1 MSVNNVIDIEIPS
14 IKKEVKPKIK
24 EGIFFDMS
32 NEEYHSLDG
41 LSSTQF
47 QDLDLSVAIY
57 ENRHLFKYDCEA
69 FRIGTLNHTA
79 LLEPHL
85 LDRYIET
92 TTKTFD
98 SEATKKIIAQ
108 NPDKEVVALGSIEL
122 AKERAEKVKLVY
134 GAYIEMSLK
143 EVSFIVFDEAL
154 GLYRK
159 CRADIWLPNHG
170 IVLDYKTSKEH
181 RPETFRKNSISQY
194 NYDIQSA
201 WYTDTIN
208 MCIEKFNL
216 PYPKVTKF
224 GWIVSPNYEPY
235 KPFGGLAMPDVI
247 EKGRAKYTALTEKYI
262 SVKFENGQDELFK
275 SWHTDEYIK
284 TQNQ

>member
-1 MSVNNVIDIEIPS
+1 MSINNVIDIEIPS
-14 IKKEVKPKIK
+14 IKKEVKTIK
-24 EGIFFDMS
+24 EGIFFDMP
-32 NEEYHSLDG
+32 NEEYHTLDG

-57 ENRHLFKYDCEA
+57 DNRHLFKYDCEA

-92 TTKTFD
+92 TTKTFE
-98 SEATKKIIAQ
+98 SEATKKLIEQ

-134 GAYIEMSLK
+134 GKYVDMSIK

-159 CRADIWLPNHG
+159 CRADMWLPQHG
-170 IVLDYKTSKEH
+170 IVLDYKTSK
-181 RPETFRKNSISQY
+181 
-194 NYDIQSA
+194 
-201 WYTDTIN
+201 
-208 MCIEKFNL
+208 
-216 PYPKVTKF
+216 
-224 GWIVSPNYEPY
+224 
-235 KPFGGLAMPDVI
+235 
-247 EKGRAKYTALTEKYI
+247 
-262 SVKFENGQDELFK
+262 
-275 SWHTDEYIK
+275 
-284 TQNQ
+284 

>member
-1 MSVNNVIDIEIPS
+1 MSINNVIDIEIPS
-14 IKKEVKPKIK
+14 IKKEVKTNK

-159 CRADIWLPNHG
+159 CRADIWLPNSG
-170 IVLDYKTSKEH
+170 IVLDYKTSKETNH
-181 RPETFRKNSISQY
+181 NGFERVIEVY
-194 NYDIQSA
+194 NYHISCS
-201 WYTDTIN
+201 WYIDTIN

-216 PYPKVTKF
+216 PYPKVTQF
-224 GWIVSPNYEPY
+224 GWIISPNYEPY
-235 KPFGGLAMPDVI
+235 KPFGFIASIELI
-247 EKGRAKYTALTEKYI
+247 EKGREDYQRLTNKLLEVRKTGKDY
-262 SVKFENGQDELFK
+262 LFK
-275 SWHTDEYIK
+275 EAHSLEYK
-284 TQNQ
+284 KKQREVY

>member
-1 MSVNNVIDIEIPS
+1 MSIDNVIDIDIPS
-14 IKKEVKPKIK
+14 SKSKIK

-92 TTKTFD
+92 TTKIFD

-170 IVLDYKTSKEH
+170 IVLDYKTSKETNH
-181 RPETFRKNSISQY
+181 NGFERVIEVY
-194 NYDIQSA
+194 NYHISCS
-201 WYTDTIN
+201 WYIDTIN

-216 PYPKVTKF
+216 PYPKVTQF
-224 GWIVSPNYEPY
+224 GWIISPNYEPY
-235 KPFGGLAMPDVI
+235 KPFGFIASIELI
-247 EKGRAKYTALTEKYI
+247 EKGREDYQRLTNKLLEVRKTGKDY
-262 SVKFENGQDELFK
+262 LFK
-275 SWHTDEYIK
+275 EAHSLEYK
-284 TQNQ
+284 KKQREVY

>member
-1 MSVNNVIDIEIPS
+1 MSINNVIDIEIPS
-14 IKKEVKPKIK
+14 IKKEVKTIK

-159 CRADIWLPNHG
+159 CRADIWLPNSG
-170 IVLDYKTSKEH
+170 IVLDYKTSKETNH
-181 RPETFRKNSISQY
+181 NGFERVIEVY
-194 NYDIQSA
+194 NYHISCS
-201 WYTDTIN
+201 WYIDTIN

-216 PYPKVTKF
+216 PYPKVTQF
-224 GWIVSPNYEPY
+224 GWIISPNYEPY
-235 KPFGGLAMPDVI
+235 KPFGFIASIELI
-247 EKGRAKYTALTEKYI
+247 EKGREDYQRLTNKLLEVRKTGKDY
-262 SVKFENGQDELFK
+262 LFK
-275 SWHTDEYIK
+275 EAHSLEYK
-284 TQNQ
+284 KKQREVY

>member
-1 MSVNNVIDIEIPS
+1 MSINNVIDIEIPS
-14 IKKEVKPKIK
+14 IKKEVKTKIK

-170 IVLDYKTSKEH
+170 IVLDYKTSKETNH
-181 RPETFRKNSISQY
+181 NGFERVIEVY
-194 NYDIQSA
+194 NYHISCS
-201 WYTDTIN
+201 WYIDTIN

-216 PYPKVTKF
+216 PYPKVTQF
-224 GWIVSPNYEPY
+224 GWIISPNYEPY
-235 KPFGGLAMPDVI
+235 KPFGFIASIELI
-247 EKGRAKYTALTEKYI
+247 EKGREDYQRLTNKLLEVRKTGKDY
-262 SVKFENGQDELFK
+262 LFK
-275 SWHTDEYIK
+275 EAHSLEYK
-284 TQNQ
+284 KKQREVY

>member
-1 MSVNNVIDIEIPS
+1 MSINNVIDIEIPS
-14 IKKEVKPKIK
+14 IKKEVKTIK

-57 ENRHLFKYDCEA
+57 DNRHLFKYDCEA

-98 SEATKKIIAQ
+98 SEATKKLIEQ

-159 CRADIWLPNHG
+159 CRADMWLPNSG
-170 IVLDYKTSKEH
+170 IVLDYKTSKETNH
-181 RPETFRKNSISQY
+181 NGFERVIEVY
-194 NYDIQSA
+194 NYHISCS
-201 WYTDTIN
+201 WYIDTIN

-216 PYPKVTKF
+216 PYPKVTQF
-224 GWIVSPNYEPY
+224 GWIISPNYEPY
-235 KPFGGLAMPDVI
+235 KPFGFIASIELI
-247 EKGRAKYTALTEKYI
+247 EKGREDYQRLTNKLLEVRKTGKDY
-262 SVKFENGQDELFK
+262 LFK
-275 SWHTDEYIK
+275 EAHSLEYK
-284 TQNQ
+284 KKQREVY

>member
-1 MSVNNVIDIEIPS
+1 MSINEVIDIDIPS
-14 IKKEVKPKIK
+14 LSKKKNK

-159 CRADIWLPNHG
+159 CRADMWLPQHG
-170 IVLDYKTSKEH
+170 IVLDYKTSKETNH
-181 RPETFRKNSISQY
+181 NGFERVIEVY
-194 NYDIQSA
+194 NYHISCS
-201 WYTDTIN
+201 WYIDTIN

-216 PYPKVTKF
+216 PYPKVTQF
-224 GWIVSPNYEPY
+224 GWIISPNYEPY
-235 KPFGGLAMPDVI
+235 KPFGFIASIELI
-247 EKGRAKYTALTEKYI
+247 EKGREDYQRLTNKLLEVRKTGKDY
-262 SVKFENGQDELFK
+262 LFK
-275 SWHTDEYIK
+275 EAHSLEYK
-284 TQNQ
+284 KKQREVY

>member
-14 IKKEVKPKIK
+14 IKKEVKTKIK

-159 CRADIWLPNHG
+159 CRADVWLPNHG
-170 IVLDYKTSKEH
+170 IVLDYKTSKETNH
-181 RPETFRKNSISQY
+181 NGFERVIEVY
-194 NYDIQSA
+194 NYHISCS
-201 WYTDTIN
+201 WYIDTIN

-216 PYPKVTKF
+216 PYPKVTQF

-275 SWHTDEYIK
+275 SWHTDEFLK
-284 TQNQ
+284 LQNN

>member
-57 ENRHLFKYDCEA
+57 DNRHLFKYDCEA

-92 TTKTFD
+92 TTRTFD

-108 NPDKEVVALGSIEL
+108 NPDK
-122 AKERAEKVKLVY
+122 
-134 GAYIEMSLK
+134 
-143 EVSFIVFDEAL
+143 D
-154 GLYRK
+154 
-159 CRADIWLPNHG
+159 
-170 IVLDYKTSKEH
+170 
-181 RPETFRKNSISQY
+181 PETLVKDFVGVIR
-194 NYDIQSA
+194 
-201 WYTDTIN
+201 
-208 MCIEKFNL
+208 
-216 PYPKVTKF
+216 
-224 GWIVSPNYEPY
+224 
-235 KPFGGLAMPDVI
+235 GGF
-247 EKGRAKYTALTEKYI
+247 EKGFNEASQILQGLGVLNGNVAEGINKTYELVQKGYDDFLSNALSAIQQQREANATPAAE
-262 SVKFENGQDELFK
+262 
-275 SWHTDEYIK
+275 
-284 TQNQ
+284 

>member
-1 MSVNNVIDIEIPS
+1 MSANNVIDIEIPS
-14 IKKEVKPKIK
+14 NSKVK

-32 NEEYHSLDG
+32 NKEYHEIDG

-69 FRIGTLNHTA
+69 FRTGTLNHTA

-85 LDRYIET
+85 LDNYIET

-98 SEATKKIIAQ
+98 SEATKKLIEN
-108 NPDKEVVALGSIEL
+108 NPDKEVVALGSIDL

-134 GAYIEMSLK
+134 GAYIEQSLK

-170 IVLDYKTSKEH
+170 IVLDYKTSKETNH
-181 RPETFRKNSISQY
+181 NGFERVIEVY
-194 NYDIQSA
+194 NYHISCS
-201 WYTDTIN
+201 WYIDTIN

-275 SWHTDEYIK
+275 SWHTDEFLK
-284 TQNQ
+284 LQNN

>member
-1 MSVNNVIDIEIPS
+1 MSINNVIDIEIPS
-14 IKKEVKPKIK
+14 IKKEVKTIK

-98 SEATKKIIAQ
+98 SEATKKLIAQ

-122 AKERAEKVKLVY
+122 AKERAEKVKMVY

-143 EVSFIVFDEAL
+143 EVSFIVFDEDL

-170 IVLDYKTSKEH
+170 IVLDYKTSKETNH
-181 RPETFRKNSISQY
+181 NGFERVIEVY
-194 NYDIQSA
+194 NYHISCS
-201 WYTDTIN
+201 WYIDTIN

-216 PYPKVTKF
+216 PYPKVTQF
-224 GWIVSPNYEPY
+224 GWIISPNYEPY
-235 KPFGGLAMPDVI
+235 KPFGFIASIELI
-247 EKGRAKYTALTEKYI
+247 EKGREDYQRLTNKLLEVRKTGKDY
-262 SVKFENGQDELFK
+262 LFK
-275 SWHTDEYIK
+275 EAHSLEYK
-284 TQNQ
+284 KKQREVY

>member
-143 EVSFIVFDEAL
+143 EVSFIVFVEAL

-170 IVLDYKTSKEH
+170 IVLDYKTSKETNH
-181 RPETFRKNSISQY
+181 NGFERVIEVY
-194 NYDIQSA
+194 NYHISCS
-201 WYTDTIN
+201 WYIDTIN

-216 PYPKVTKF
+216 PYPKVTQF
-224 GWIVSPNYEPY
+224 GWIISPNYEPY
-235 KPFGGLAMPDVI
+235 KPFGFIASIELI
-247 EKGRAKYTALTEKYI
+247 EKGREDYQRLTNKLLEVRKTGKDY
-262 SVKFENGQDELFK
+262 LFK
-275 SWHTDEYIK
+275 EAHSLEYK
-284 TQNQ
+284 KKQREVY

>member
-1 MSVNNVIDIEIPS
+1 MSVNNVIDIDIPS
-14 IKKEVKPKIK
+14 LSKKQIK

-143 EVSFIVFDEAL
+143 EVSFIVFDEDL
-154 GLYRK
+154 GIYRK
-159 CRADIWLPNHG
+159 CRADIWLPNSG
-170 IVLDYKTSKEH
+170 IVLDYKTSKETNH
-181 RPETFRKNSISQY
+181 NGFERVIEVY
-194 NYDIQSA
+194 NYHISCS
-201 WYTDTIN
+201 WYIDTIN

-216 PYPKVTKF
+216 PYPKVTQF
-224 GWIVSPNYEPY
+224 GWIISPNYEPY
-235 KPFGGLAMPDVI
+235 KPFGFIASIELI
-247 EKGRAKYTALTEKYI
+247 EKGREDYQRLTNKLLEVRKTGKDY
-262 SVKFENGQDELFK
+262 LFK
-275 SWHTDEYIK
+275 EAHSLEYK
-284 TQNQ
+284 KKQREVY

>member
-143 EVSFIVFDEAL
+143 EISFIVFDEAL

-170 IVLDYKTSKEH
+170 IVLDYKTSKETNH
-181 RPETFRKNSISQY
+181 NGFERVIEVY
-194 NYDIQSA
+194 NYHISCS
-201 WYTDTIN
+201 WYIDTIN

-216 PYPKVTKF
+216 PYPKVTQF
-224 GWIVSPNYEPY
+224 GWIISPNYEPY
-235 KPFGGLAMPDVI
+235 KPFGFIASIELI
-247 EKGRAKYTALTEKYI
+247 EKGREDYQRLTNKLLEVRKTGKDY
-262 SVKFENGQDELFK
+262 LFK
-275 SWHTDEYIK
+275 EAHSLEYK
-284 TQNQ
+284 KKQREVY

>member
-41 LSSTQF
+41 LSSTQL

-57 ENRHLFKYDCEA
+57 DNRHLFKYDCEA

-170 IVLDYKTSKEH
+170 IVLDYKTSKETNH
-181 RPETFRKNSISQY
+181 NGFERVIEVY
-194 NYDIQSA
+194 NYHISCS
-201 WYTDTIN
+201 WYIDTIN

-216 PYPKVTKF
+216 PYPKVTQF
-224 GWIVSPNYEPY
+224 GWIISPNYEPY
-235 KPFGGLAMPDVI
+235 KPFGFIASIELI
-247 EKGRAKYTALTEKYI
+247 EKGREDYQRLTNKLLEVRKTGKDY
-262 SVKFENGQDELFK
+262 LFK
-275 SWHTDEYIK
+275 EAHSLEYK
-284 TQNQ
+284 KKQREVY

>member
-1 MSVNNVIDIEIPS
+1 MSINNVIDIEIPS
-14 IKKEVKPKIK
+14 IKKEVKTIK

-92 TTKTFD
+92 TTKAFD
-98 SEATKKIIAQ
+98 SEATKKLIEQ

-159 CRADIWLPNHG
+159 CRADMWLPNSG
-170 IVLDYKTSKEH
+170 IVLDYKTSKETNH
-181 RPETFRKNSISQY
+181 NGFERVIEVY
-194 NYDIQSA
+194 NYHISCS
-201 WYTDTIN
+201 WYIDTIN

-216 PYPKVTKF
+216 PYPKVTQF
-224 GWIVSPNYEPY
+224 GWIISPNYEPY
-235 KPFGGLAMPDVI
+235 KPFGFIASIELI
-247 EKGRAKYTALTEKYI
+247 EKGREDYQRLTNKLLEVRKTGKDY
-262 SVKFENGQDELFK
+262 LFK
-275 SWHTDEYIK
+275 EAHSLEYK
-284 TQNQ
+284 KKQREVY

>member
-1 MSVNNVIDIEIPS
+1 MSVNNVIDIDIPS
-14 IKKEVKPKIK
+14 LSKKTIK

-159 CRADIWLPNHG
+159 CRADIWLPNSG
-170 IVLDYKTSKEH
+170 IVLDYKTSKETNH
-181 RPETFRKNSISQY
+181 NGFERVIEVY
-194 NYDIQSA
+194 NYHISCS
-201 WYTDTIN
+201 WYIDTIN

-216 PYPKVTKF
+216 PYPKVTQF
-224 GWIVSPNYEPY
+224 GWIISPNYEPY
-235 KPFGGLAMPDVI
+235 KPFGFIASIELI
-247 EKGRAKYTALTEKYI
+247 EKGREDYQRLTNKLLEVRKTGKDY
-262 SVKFENGQDELFK
+262 LFK
-275 SWHTDEYIK
+275 EAHSLEYK
-284 TQNQ
+284 KKQREVY

>member
-1 MSVNNVIDIEIPS
+1 MSANNVIDIEIPS
-14 IKKEVKPKIK
+14 SSKVK
-24 EGIFFDMS
+24 EGIFFDMP
-32 NEEYHSLDG
+32 NKEYHEIDG

-69 FRIGTLNHTA
+69 FRVGTLNHTA

-85 LDRYIET
+85 LDNYIET

-108 NPDKEVVALGSIEL
+108 NPDKEVVALGSIDL

-134 GAYIEMSLK
+134 GAYIEQSLK

-170 IVLDYKTSKEH
+170 IVLDYKTSKETNH
-181 RPETFRKNSISQY
+181 NGFERVIEVY
-194 NYDIQSA
+194 NYHISCS
-201 WYTDTIN
+201 WYIDTIN

-275 SWHTDEYIK
+275 SWHTDEFLK
-284 TQNQ
+284 LQNN

>member
-1 MSVNNVIDIEIPS
+1 MSINNVIDIEIPS

-170 IVLDYKTSKEH
+170 IVLDYKTSKETNH
-181 RPETFRKNSISQY
+181 NGFERVIEVY
-194 NYDIQSA
+194 NYHISCS
-201 WYTDTIN
+201 WYIDTIN

-216 PYPKVTKF
+216 PYPKVTQF
-224 GWIVSPNYEPY
+224 GWIISPNYEPY
-235 KPFGGLAMPDVI
+235 KPFGFIASIELI
-247 EKGRAKYTALTEKYI
+247 EKGREDYQRLTNKLLEVRKTGKDY
-262 SVKFENGQDELFK
+262 LFK
-275 SWHTDEYIK
+275 EAHSLEYK
-284 TQNQ
+284 KKQREVY

>member
-1 MSVNNVIDIEIPS
+1 MSANEVIDIEIPS
-14 IKKEVKPKIK
+14 NSKVK

-32 NEEYHSLDG
+32 NKEYHEIDG

-69 FRIGTLNHTA
+69 FRVGTLNHTA

-85 LDRYIET
+85 LDNYIET

-98 SEATKKIIAQ
+98 SEATKKLIEN
-108 NPDKEVVALGSIEL
+108 NPDKEVVSLGSIEL

-134 GAYIEMSLK
+134 GAYIEQSLK

-159 CRADIWLPNHG
+159 CRADMWLPNHG
-170 IVLDYKTSKEH
+170 IVLDYKTSKETNH
-181 RPETFRKNSISQY
+181 NGFERVIEVY
-194 NYDIQSA
+194 NYHISCS
-201 WYTDTIN
+201 WYIDTIN

-216 PYPKVTKF
+216 PYPKVTQF
-224 GWIVSPNYEPY
+224 GWIISPNYEPY
-235 KPFGGLAMPDVI
+235 KPFGFIASIELI
-247 EKGRAKYTALTEKYI
+247 EKGREDYQRLTNKLLEVRKTGKDY
-262 SVKFENGQDELFK
+262 LFK
-275 SWHTDEYIK
+275 EAHSLEYK
-284 TQNQ
+284 KKQREVY

>member
-1 MSVNNVIDIEIPS
+1 MSANNVIDIEIPS
-14 IKKEVKPKIK
+14 NSKVK

-32 NEEYHSLDG
+32 NKEYHEIDG

-69 FRIGTLNHTA
+69 FRVGTLNHTA

-85 LDRYIET
+85 LNNYIET
-92 TTKTFD
+92 TTKTFE
-98 SEATKKIIAQ
+98 SEATKKLIEN
-108 NPDKEVVALGSIEL
+108 NPDKEVVALGSIDL

-134 GAYIEMSLK
+134 GAYIEQSLK

-170 IVLDYKTSKEH
+170 VVLDYKTSKEH

-201 WYTDTIN
+201 WYMDTIN
-208 MCIEKFNL
+208 MVIDKFNL
-216 PYPKVTKF
+216 PYPKVSQF
-224 GWIVSPNYEPY
+224 GWIISPNYAPY

-275 SWHTDEYIK
+275 SWHTDEFLK
-284 TQNQ
+284 LQNN

>member
-170 IVLDYKTSKEH
+170 IVLDYKTSKETNH
-181 RPETFRKNSISQY
+181 NGFERVIEVY
-194 NYDIQSA
+194 NYHISCS
-201 WYTDTIN
+201 WYIDTIN

-216 PYPKVTKF
+216 PYPKVTQF
-224 GWIVSPNYEPY
+224 GWIISPNYEPY
-235 KPFGGLAMPDVI
+235 KPFGFIASIELI
-247 EKGRAKYTALTEKYI
+247 EKGREDYQRLTNKLLEVRKTGKDY
-262 SVKFENGQDELFK
+262 LFK
-275 SWHTDEYIK
+275 EAHSLEYK
-284 TQNQ
+284 KKQREVY

>member
-1 MSVNNVIDIEIPS
+1 MSINNVIDIEIPS
-14 IKKEVKPKIK
+14 IKKEVKTIK

-69 FRIGTLNHTA
+69 FRVGTLNHTA

-85 LDRYIET
+85 LDNYIET

-98 SEATKKIIAQ
+98 SEATKKLIEN

-159 CRADIWLPNHG
+159 CRADMWLPNHG
-170 IVLDYKTSKEH
+170 IVLDYKTSKETNH
-181 RPETFRKNSISQY
+181 NGFERVIEVY
-194 NYDIQSA
+194 NYHISCS
-201 WYTDTIN
+201 WYIDTIN

-216 PYPKVTKF
+216 PYPKVTQF
-224 GWIVSPNYEPY
+224 GWIISPNYEPY
-235 KPFGGLAMPDVI
+235 KPFGFIASIELI
-247 EKGRAKYTALTEKYI
+247 EKGREDYKRITNKLLEVRKTGKDY
-262 SVKFENGQDELFK
+262 LFK
-275 SWHTDEYIK
+275 EAHSLEYK
-284 TQNQ
+284 KKQREVY

>member
-14 IKKEVKPKIK
+14 IKKEVKTIK

-170 IVLDYKTSKEH
+170 IVLDYKTSKETNH
-181 RPETFRKNSISQY
+181 NGFERVIEVY
-194 NYDIQSA
+194 NYHISCS
-201 WYTDTIN
+201 WYIDTIN

-216 PYPKVTKF
+216 PYPKVTQF
-224 GWIVSPNYEPY
+224 GWIISPNYEPY
-235 KPFGGLAMPDVI
+235 KPFGFIASIELI
-247 EKGRAKYTALTEKYI
+247 EKGREDYQRLTNKLLEVRKTGKDY
-262 SVKFENGQDELFK
+262 LFK
-275 SWHTDEYIK
+275 EAHSLEYK
-284 TQNQ
+284 KKQREVY

>member
-1 MSVNNVIDIEIPS
+1 MSANEVIDIEIPS
-14 IKKEVKPKIK
+14 SSKTK

-32 NEEYHSLDG
+32 NKEYHEIDG

-69 FRIGTLNHTA
+69 FRVGTLNHTA

-85 LDRYIET
+85 LDNYIET

-98 SEATKKIIAQ
+98 SEATKKLIEN
-108 NPDKEVVALGSIEL
+108 NPDKEVVSLGSIEL

-134 GAYIEMSLK
+134 GAYIEQSLK

-159 CRADIWLPNHG
+159 CRADMWLPNHG
-170 IVLDYKTSKEH
+170 IVLDYKTSKETNH
-181 RPETFRKNSISQY
+181 NGFERVIEVY
-194 NYDIQSA
+194 NYHISCS
-201 WYTDTIN
+201 WYIDTIN

-216 PYPKVTKF
+216 PYPKVTQF
-224 GWIVSPNYEPY
+224 GWIISPNYEPY
-235 KPFGGLAMPDVI
+235 KPFGFIASIELI
-247 EKGRAKYTALTEKYI
+247 EKGREDYQRLTNKLLEVRKTGKDY
-262 SVKFENGQDELFK
+262 LFK
-275 SWHTDEYIK
+275 EAHSLEYK
-284 TQNQ
+284 KKQREVY